1 MRKFIGDDTQ
11 PKPFGEKLGDFLYDT
26 VFHVGDT
33 ALQFTADLIHGPD
46 NYWSGGY
53 HKRQI
58 SKSERVGLKRA
69 KKQKATPRPLSIEE
83 RKVFTSLLKRQ
94 NGETIIEHW
103 KRRKAMLDY
112 PNKRELVREI
122 NAVSNQ
128 VKNTEKPQDKAKLE
142 AQFRKLS
149 QAHQSSAQNQGQKL

>member
-1 MRKFIGDDTQ
+1 MSLLS
-11 PKPFGEKLGDFLYDT
+11 KLRDLAYDT

-53 HKRQI
+53 YKRQFN
-58 SKSERVGLKRA
+58 KSERAEQKRA
-69 KKQKATPRPLSIEE
+69 KKQKATTRPLSIEE

-94 NGETIIEHW
+94 NSETTIEHW
-103 KRRKAMLDY
+103 KRRKRLLAHPY
-112 PNKRELVREI
+112 KRELIRKI

-128 VKNTEKPQDKAKLE
+128 VNNTEKPQDKAKLE

-149 QAHQSSAQNQGQKL
+149 QTHQSSAQNQGQKL

>member
-1 MRKFIGDDTQ
+1 MSNLSR
-11 PKPFGEKLGDFLYDT
+11 LRDFAYDT

-53 HKRQI
+53 HKRQLN
-58 SKSERVGLKRA
+58 KSERAEQKRA
-69 KKQKATPRPLSIEE
+69 TKQKGTPRPLNIEE
-83 RKVFTSLLKRQ
+83 REVFTSLLTRQ
-94 NGETIIEHW
+94 KSETIIEHW
-103 KRRKAMLDY
+103 KRRKRLLAH
-112 PNKRELVREI
+112 PNKRELIREI

-128 VKNTEKPQDKAKLE
+128 VKNTDKPQDKAKLE

-149 QAHQSSAQNQGQKL
+149 QAHQSSAQKQGQKL

>member
-1 MRKFIGDDTQ
+1 MTSSKEASWTSKFRD
-11 PKPFGEKLGDFLYDT
+11 LAYNT

-46 NYWSGGY
+46 NYWSGRY

-58 SKSERVGLKRA
+58 NKSERAEQKRA
-69 KKQKATPRPLSIEE
+69 TKQKATPRPLSIEE
-83 RKVFTSLLKRQ
+83 RKVFSSLLTRQ

-103 KRRKAMLDY
+103 KRRKRLLAH
-112 PNKRELVREI
+112 PNKHELVRAI
-122 NAVSNQ
+122 NVVSNQ
-128 VKNTEKPQDKAKLE
+128 AENTQKPQDKAKLE

-149 QAHQSSAQNQGQKL
+149 QAHQSSAKKQGQKNG